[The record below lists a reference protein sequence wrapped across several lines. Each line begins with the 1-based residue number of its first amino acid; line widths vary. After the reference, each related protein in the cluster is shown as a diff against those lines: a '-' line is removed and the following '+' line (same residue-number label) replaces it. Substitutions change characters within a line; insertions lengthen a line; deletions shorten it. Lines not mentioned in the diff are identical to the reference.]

1 VAFWEAD
8 ESGSFSFVRALDV
21 EGMEINFPLLD
32 RPFVPM
38 AFSPDGALLAIAN
51 DKLAYLVGAEQA
63 LLKRVLNTD
72 EDAAALAFS
81 PDGRLLALATKDGRV
96 LLYGVP

>member
-1 VAFWEAD
+1 VD
-8 ESGSFSFVRALDV
+8 
-21 EGMEINFPLLD
+21 
-32 RPFVPM
+32 
-38 AFSPDGALLAIAN
+38 
-51 DKLAYLVGAEQA
+51 AEQA

-81 PDGRLLALATKDGRV
+81 PDGRLLALATKDGQV